1 MSARKWMISISD
13 LENKKD
19 EEDRPMKRS
28 ELREHIFRMI
38 FQAEFSDETER
49 REKLTIYLNALKEGT
64 NKEITYMQNK
74 TGQIFDQLEEIDQTI
89 SEISSGWK
97 LSRLG
102 KAELA
107 ILRLAVYEIQYDE
120 DIPDGV
126 AINEAVELAK
136 KYGSEQSPKFVN
148 GVLAKLVS

>member
-1 MSARKWMISISD
+1 MISISD

-74 TGQIFDQLEEIDQTI
+74 TGQIFDQLEEIGGNEKKLKENESINQL
-89 SEISSGWK
+89 EI
-97 LSRLG
+97 
-102 KAELA
+102 
-107 ILRLAVYEIQYDE
+107 ILT
-120 DIPDGV
+120 
-126 AINEAVELAK
+126 K
-136 KYGSEQSPKFVN
+136 KIVTRSLKI
-148 GVLAKLVS
+148 